1 VSNGELMSE
10 TPNVITRRQF
20 IRQAACAALG
30 TTAITSTI
38 FDLRLINA
46 AAAQGNFSDY
56 KALVC
61 VFLYGGND
69 SNNLILPS
77 SGADY
82 TAYAAAR
89 QNLALAQNTL
99 LAIDPTNDSRD
110 FGLHPSCAGLQS
122 LFQSGKM
129 AALCNVGTLVGPVT
143 RSQYLAGSAAVP
155 PQLFSHND
163 QQVQWQTSVPD
174 QLSKTGWGGRS
185 ADLLASVNTGS
196 QISMCISL
204 SGANT
209 FEVGNLVQQYQVS
222 TGGSIGLTGISNAR
236 LQQIKDI
243 IALPH
248 TNLFEK
254 NFAQVTD
261 TAIRNN
267 DLLSAALASVS
278 DPTGFPATSLGNQLK
293 MIAKLIAARNSLSMK
308 RQIFFCSIGG
318 YDTHGEQLNTQ
329 AGLLTE
335 LSDSLKAFYDSMVT
349 LGIQDKVTAFT
360 ASDFSRTFP
369 SNGIGSDH
377 AWGAHQL
384 VVGGAVQGKKL
395 YGTYP
400 ALAVNGPD
408 DTSQG
413 RWIPTTAV
421 DEYSATLAKWFG
433 VTDTNLNTVF
443 PNLPRFAHRD
453 LGFLG

>member
-1 VSNGELMSE
+1 MSE
-10 TPNVITRRQF
+10 IPNPITRRQF

-69 SNNLILPS
+69 SNNLLVPRN
-77 SGADY
+77 GQDYADY
-82 TAYAAAR
+82 AAIR

-99 LAIDPTNDSRD
+99 LPINPVVTDGRQY
-110 FGLHPSCAGLQS
+110 GLHPSCPELQT
-122 LFQSGKM
+122 LFESQKM
-129 AALCNVGTLVGPVT
+129 AILANVGTLVGPVT
-143 RSQYLAGSAAVP
+143 RAQYLAGSAAVP
-155 PQLFSHND
+155 PQLFSHNV
-163 QQVQWQTSVPD
+163 QQVQWQTSIPD
-174 QLSKTGWGGRS
+174 QPAKTGWGGRC
-185 ADLLASVNTGS
+185 ADLLHAVNTGA
-196 QISMCISL
+196 QVSMCITL

-209 FEVGNLVQQYQVS
+209 FEVGNIVQQYQVS
-222 TGGSIGLTGISNAR
+222 TSGSLGLAGISSNR

-248 TNLFEK
+248 TNLFER
-254 NFAQVTD
+254 NYAQITD

-267 DLLSAALASVS
+267 DLLSAALASVI
-278 DPTGFPATSLGNQLK
+278 DPTGFPVTSLGNQMK
-293 MIAKLIAARNSLSMK
+293 MIAKLIAARNALSMK
-308 RQIFFCSIGG
+308 RQIFFCSVGG

-329 AGLLTE
+329 ATLLTE
-335 LSDSLKAFYDSMVT
+335 LSRSLKAFDDYMVV
-349 LGIQDKVTAFT
+349 LGIPDSVTAFT

-369 SNGIGSDH
+369 GNGIGSDH
-377 AWGAHQL
+377 AWGGQQL
-384 VVGGAVQGKKL
+384 IVGGAEQGQKL
-395 YGTYP
+395 FGDYP
-400 ALAVNGPD
+400 MLAVNGPN
-408 DTSQG
+408 DTGQG

-433 VTDTNLNTVF
+433 VSDANLNTIF

>member
-1 VSNGELMSE
+1 MSQ
-10 TPNVITRRQF
+10 TPPIITRRQF

-46 AAAQGNFSDY
+46 AAAQGNFTDY

-69 SNNLILPS
+69 SNNLLIPA

-82 TAYAAAR
+82 TAYATAR

-110 FGLHPSCAGLQS
+110 FGLHPSCAGIQS
-122 LFQSGKM
+122 LFESGQL
-129 AALCNVGTLVGPVT
+129 AFLCNVGTLVGPVT
-143 RSQYLAGSAAVP
+143 RAQYLAGSAAVP

-163 QQVQWQTSVPD
+163 QQVQWQTSIPD
-174 QLSKTGWGGRS
+174 QPSKTGWGGRC

-196 QISMCISL
+196 QVSMAISL
-204 SGANT
+204 AGANT
-209 FEVGNLVQQYQVS
+209 FEVGNVVQQYQVS
-222 TGGSIGLTGISNAR
+222 TSGSLGLTNISSNR

-243 IALPH
+243 LALPH

-254 NFAQVTD
+254 GFAQITD
-261 TAIRNN
+261 TAIRNH
-267 DLLSAALASVS
+267 DLLSAALASVP
-278 DPTGFPATSLGNQLK
+278 DPTGFPATSLGNQMK
-293 MIAKLIAARNSLSMK
+293 MIAKLISARDALSMK

-318 YDTHGEQLNTQ
+318 YDTHGEQLVTQ
-329 AGLLTE
+329 AGLLAE
-335 LSDSLKAFYDSMVT
+335 LSDSLKAFNDSMIT
-349 LGIQDKVTAFT
+349 LGISDKVTAFT

-377 AWGAHQL
+377 AWGAHQMI
-384 VVGGAVQGKKL
+384 VGGAVQGRKL
-395 YGTYP
+395 YGRFPT
-400 ALAVNGPD
+400 LAVNGPD

-433 VTDTNLNTVF
+433 VTDTNLDTVF
-443 PNLPRFAHRD
+443 PNLHRFAHRD
-453 LGFLG
+453 LGFMG